1 MNTDLYQTQ
10 ERPGWTIAFVS
21 RGCRKYLQK
30 NPALTS
36 KIADVLSRQGENGF
50 YHAKLAS
57 RKKWQHL
64 PVLECRIND
73 SAVKACRAA
82 FAVKDSTIYVLY
94 LSGTLLKKEFT
105 QEMDSFLKGEA
116 A

>member
-36 KIADVLSRQGENGF
+36 KTADVLSRQGENGF

-57 RKKWQHL
+57 RKKWQDL

-73 SAVKACRAA
+73 PAVKACRAA